1 MILPEI
7 RMEGPAAPATRRRR
21 KEARPGE
28 IIDAALTLFV
38 ERGFAATRL
47 EDVAAAAG
55 IGKGTLYL
63 YFDSKESL
71 LAAAVQRD
79 VAPLFEE
86 FERQALDADTPR
98 AELIARVAL
107 RWWQALS
114 GEPRRGIP
122 KLMLAESGN
131 FPGLAREYVARY
143 VAPMQDRLLAS
154 VLRSGIARGEFTP
167 VDVEY
172 AVKVLVHGLVFLP
185 VWMHSLGQVDE
196 RPFDPERYLRCW
208 VEMSLRALGVR
219 ATPVDGEGR
228 G

>member
-1 MILPEI
+1 MRDPKRSDE
-7 RMEGPAAPATRRRR
+7 RSATPAPRRRR

-28 IIDAALTLFV
+28 IIDAALALFV

-47 EDVAAAAG
+47 DDVAAAAG

-63 YFDSKESL
+63 YFDSKEAL

-86 FERQALDADTPR
+86 FARQALDADTPR

-114 GEPRRGIP
+114 AQPRRGIP

-154 VLRSGIARGEFTP
+154 VLRSGIERGEFAP

-219 ATPVDGEGR
+219 EPHRDEEGQ